1 MVDSKNKIIAIN
13 TLFLYFRIMFTM
25 LVYLYTS
32 RVILQTLGVED
43 YGVFQ
48 VVGGVVSMLT
58 FLNGALS
65 TGSSR
70 FLTLELGRGNMEKLK
85 RTFCTTLT
93 IHIFIALLIV
103 IVAETVGLWFV
114 CNKLEIPI
122 NRMNSALWVYHLSV
136 LISAIIVTQAP
147 YDALIIAHE
156 KMSVYAFMSILEA
169 VLKLGIAYLLLL
181 CTYDKLILYAILF
194 CIVQIGVA
202 LIYRFYCIS
211 RYEEAHYYFF
221 IDKNILKDISH
232 FSGWTIFANLA
243 IALNTQG
250 AAIIT
255 NMFFGPAIVTARS
268 ISIQVNMAANQF
280 VDNFR
285 MAINP
290 QLVKRYAAD
299 NFNYKKLLLEST
311 KYSYY
316 LMFLLGL
323 PIILLAEPLLKLWL
337 GTVPPYSIVFLKL
350 IIIQS
355 LFSIFDTSFYTA
367 LYAQGRLREN
377 AIISPLVGFLQFP
390 VVYCLF
396 KLGYSPIILSYAGI
410 VTYALL
416 GLVVKPVLIH
426 KIGGFSIRE
435 IGNVFISCSKV
446 SVCSVLLP
454 IISFYFIEDGVVKYV
469 IVCISTFVSVGISV
483 FFLGISDTLRYMILV
498 KIKSIIMRK
507 KETK

>member
-1 MVDSKNKIIAIN
+1 MIDSKNKIIVVN
-13 TLFLYFRIMFTM
+13 TLFLYFRMMFTM
-25 LVYLYTS
+25 LIYLYTS

-43 YGVFQ
+43 YGIFQ

-70 FLTLELGRGNMEKLK
+70 FLTLELGRGDMKKLK

-93 IHIFIALLIV
+93 IHVFIALLIV
-103 IVAETVGLWFV
+103 VIAETVGLWFV
-114 CNKLEIPI
+114 CYKLEIPI
-122 NRMNSALWVYHLSV
+122 NRMNAALWVYHLSV
-136 LISAIIVTQAP
+136 LVTAIIITQAP

-156 KMSVYAFMSILEA
+156 KMSVYAFMSIIEA

-181 CTYDKLILYAILF
+181 SIYDKLILYAILF
-194 CIVQIGVA
+194 CSVQIGIA
-202 LIYRFYCIS
+202 FIYRFYCIS
-211 RYEEAHYYFF
+211 HYEEAHYRFF
-221 IDKNILKDISH
+221 IDKYILKDISH

-250 AAIIT
+250 TAIIT

-280 VDNFR
+280 VNNFR

-290 QLVKRYAAD
+290 QLVKRYAND
-299 NFNYKKLLLEST
+299 NCNYKELLLEST

-323 PIILLAEPLLKLWL
+323 PIILLAEPLLELWL
-337 GTVPPYSIVFLKL
+337 GTVPPYSVVFLKL

-377 AIISPLVGFLQFP
+377 AILSPFIGFLQFP

-396 KLGYSPIILSYAGI
+396 KLGYSPVILSYAGI

-416 GLVVKPVLIH
+416 GIVIKPLLIH

-435 IGNVFISCSKV
+435 IGNVFVSCLKV

-454 IISFYFIEDGVVKYV
+454 VICSFFMENGMIKYLV
-469 IVCISTFVSVGISV
+469 VCIVTFASVGVSV
-483 FFLGISDTLRYMILV
+483 FFLGISDTLRHIILV
-498 KIKSIIMRK
+498 KIKNVISGKMKIK
-507 KETK
+507 